1 MKDYLKQQFQV
12 TYQEEADC
20 FLSCGGRFEI
30 LGNHTDHN
38 RGLCL
43 AATCNLSEYIALK
56 KRNDKI
62 VRLLSEGYGNF
73 EADLSSLDMNDNEK
87 GGSTAIVRGI
97 AKCLVENGYKIGG
110 FDAYV
115 KSDVPSGAGVSSSA
129 AFELLIAQAF
139 NELFNEGAIPLL
151 SLCKAGQFAEREYYG
166 KACGLLDQIGVSF
179 GGISFIDFQD
189 LTNPSITKLG
199 MDLKGYQFMIV
210 NTGGSHAELSH
221 LYKAIPDQM
230 FEVAGYFQKSY
241 LRDVDYEELKKNK
254 ADVIEKCGKEA
265 YQKAQHFFEE
275 NMRVEKAVSALEKKD
290 YEKLIALINKSRESS
305 TKLLGNMYVDKIKG
319 SPLEACR
326 LIMKASHQKAGVK
339 INGGGFAGSVIALV
353 PNKEVDSVKKAV
365 KEKYGKENVYLVEIR
380 NEEISE
386 L

>member
-12 TYQEEADC
+12 TYQEEAEC

-43 AATCNLSEYIALK
+43 AATCNLSEYAAFK

-73 EADLSSLDMNDNEK
+73 EADLSSLNMNDNEK

-139 NELFNEGAIPLL
+139 NELFNEGKIPLL

-319 SPLEACR
+319 SPLEACK

-386 L
+386 I

>member
-12 TYQEEADC
+12 TYQEEAEC

-43 AATCNLSEYIALK
+43 AATCNLSEYAAFK

-73 EADLSSLDMNDNEK
+73 EADLSTLDMNDNEK

-97 AKCLVENGYKIGG
+97 AKWLVENDYKIGG

-129 AFELLIAQAF
+129 AFELLVAQAF
-139 NELFNEGAIPLL
+139 NKLFNQDNIPLL
-151 SLCKAGQFAEREYYG
+151 SLCKAAQFAEREYYG

-179 GGISFIDFQD
+179 GGISNIDFQD
-189 LTNPSITKLG
+189 LTNPSITKLEA
-199 MDLKGYQFMIV
+199 DLKGYQFMIV

-241 LRDVDYEELKKNK
+241 LRDVDYATLKKNK
-254 ADVIEKCGKEA
+254 VDVIAKCGKEA

-275 NMRVEKAVSALEKKD
+275 NMRVEKAISAIENKD
-290 YEKLIALINKSRESS
+290 YEKLIDLMNKSRESS

-319 SPLEACR
+319 SPLEACK

-365 KEKYGKENVYLVEIR
+365 KEKYGKENVYLIEIR